1 MIIKNSK
8 IPKWAS
14 IVIDVYAITLWPFVF
29 IRDHGD
35 EVTINHEKIHLRQQV
50 ELLILGFYL
59 LYGFFW
65 LKSYIK
71 HRDKARAYYEI
82 PFEREAY
89 SMQNDMQ
96 YLSKSRRFWAWLT
109 FL

>member
-1 MIIKNSK
+1 MIIKNSR
-8 IPKWAS
+8 IPKLAS

-65 LKSYIK
+65 LKRYISI
-71 HRDKARAYYEI
+71 EI
-82 PFEREAY
+82 KQEHIMRTHL
-89 SMQNDMQ
+89 NV
-96 YLSKSRRFWAWLT
+96 KLT
-109 FL
+109 QMMKT

>member
-1 MIIKNSK
+1 MIIKNSR
-8 IPKWAS
+8 IPKLAS

-65 LKSYIK
+65 LKRYIK
-71 HRDKARAYYEI
+71 HRDKARAYYEN

-89 SMQNDMQ
+89 TNDENLD
-96 YLSKSRRFWAWLT
+96 YLSDRKVYTWLNY
-109 FL
+109 L

>member
-50 ELLILGFYL
+50 ELL
-59 LYGFFW
+59 
-65 LKSYIK
+65 
-71 HRDKARAYYEI
+71 
-82 PFEREAY
+82 REAY